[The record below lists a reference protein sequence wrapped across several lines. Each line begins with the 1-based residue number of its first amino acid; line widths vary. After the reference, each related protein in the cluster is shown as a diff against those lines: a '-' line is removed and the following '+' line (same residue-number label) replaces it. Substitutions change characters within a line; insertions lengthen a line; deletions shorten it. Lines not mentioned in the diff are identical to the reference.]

1 MSKRCPNIDSRICA
15 NCSYRDTCNVQ
26 SGEQLVSWGNV
37 SGDINKQTDLRN
49 MMDELRTAIR
59 QEVLSMKQE
68 ALLDNRDR
76 ISKLQSIWEKRFD
89 DGFAGM
95 LDRIDRA
102 KEDTRLSLLSSL
114 PKFRWNGTRLF
125 LANDGVSYDD
135 GIELKGEQG
144 RAAFTSIVFK
154 AGNDNGLIV
163 APTGGTFDSPVPAG
177 WSDGIPERT
186 ANNPTI
192 YMSKRKFTSDGVGQD
207 SEWSTPVVAYDSQ
220 YTDICF
226 HPATQ
231 SGATP
236 QAPTRHGSQGDVIST
251 WHDTGNSDDVWMA
264 ISYRDMRSNGWSDW
278 SISKIKGENGEKGD
292 PGKEG
297 QSIIVST
304 IFKASQ
310 NKPAIPTGGTFD
322 SPVPAGW
329 SDGIPDVSSMRTS
342 IWMSRRK
349 FTSNGENQDK
359 GWSEPVVA
367 CDTVN
372 FDICFHKA
380 TDTGNPPDPPQ
391 QRGAQNDPNGW
402 HDKGTSEDVWMAT
415 CSSGMRDTNPV
426 WSITKIKGEKGDE
439 GDTPIPSMD
448 DDGILSWKWK
458 INTDLSELPTKM
470 NLLGPTM
477 VPSVDKSTG
486 EMIWSKIKN
495 PSNIPSSVNIKGPK
509 GDAGAQGAAGSDGLS
524 VEYIG
529 KFKTGVKYL
538 VGDCVTLS
546 NTHENNEYV
555 CNVEHTSSAS
565 EIVDYSATQDGSGN
579 RLSTTYWTLKRAN
592 TGSRRRVIDNIID
605 NYQIEQIS

>member
-76 ISKLQSIWEKRFD
+76 ISKLQSLLEKRFD

-278 SISKIKGENGEKGD
+278 SISKIKGENGDTPEFQIDESSGMLQYRFKDNPFSNLAKVVGD
-292 PGKEG
+292 NGKTPALKWEG
-297 QSIIVST
+297 TKLYI
-304 IFKASQ
+304 A
-310 NKPAIPTGGTFD
+310 
-322 SPVPAGW
+322 
-329 SDGIPDVSSMRTS
+329 SDGENFDNGVELKGANGKTPTFQINGKTLQYKFEEDDTYQSLGTVVGADGARGTRWFTVPQDSFDYSSTNS
-342 IWMSRRK
+342 
-349 FTSNGENQDK
+349 TSNILFSNILEVQSGIATSSDIQVGDK
-359 GWSEPVVA
+359 VKMSVLGYTAEVISVITQEIVVMY
-367 CDTVN
+367 DGGK
-372 FDICFHKA
+372 I
-380 TDTGNPPDPPQ
+380 
-391 QRGAQNDPNGW
+391 RGAQ
-402 HDKGTSEDVWMAT
+402 
-415 CSSGMRDTNPV
+415 
-426 WSITKIKGEKGDE
+426 GE
-439 GDTPIPSMD
+439 
-448 DDGILSWKWK
+448 
-458 INTDLSELPTKM
+458 
-470 NLLGPTM
+470 
-477 VPSVDKSTG
+477 
-486 EMIWSKIKN
+486 
-495 PSNIPSSVNIKGPK
+495 
-509 GDAGAQGAAGSDGLS
+509 QGAAGSDGMSMDYVGDWAAGNKYIVGDVVVYYYKTVKLNNDEFANTNLY
-524 VEYIG
+524 EYICIADNTSSESD
-529 KFKTGVKYL
+529 FKEYQTDTGFNPSAATIVKKL
-538 VGDCVTLS
+538 DTTKWKLSRKQS
-546 NTHENNEYV
+546 NTLRGIT
-555 CNVEHTSSAS
+555 TSLPL
-565 EIVDYSATQDGSGN
+565 T
-579 RLSTTYWTLKRAN
+579 
-592 TGSRRRVIDNIID
+592 
-605 NYQIEQIS
+605 